1 MGIQALGSRSG
12 AWGEPQIHSAGYT
25 LAKRM
30 IMELRP
36 IIGLC
41 VLVLGVNGSG
51 AAAVDATLADA
62 VEQRDH
68 ARIKALLNT
77 GTGPGRY
84 HHDLTVCR

>member
-1 MGIQALGSRSG
+1 M
-12 AWGEPQIHSAGYT
+12 
-25 LAKRM
+25 K
-30 IMELRP
+30 LRR

-77 GTGPGRY
+77 GVDVDVPQVDGMTALHWAVFQDDAKMVRALV
-84 HHDLTVCR
+84 HVWAW